1 MQTTLAQLRHFSV
14 RTIACALPML
24 ALAAC
29 GGGGSNDNNGGNGGG
44 NTAPT
49 ASAGPD
55 QSVLENTT
63 VNLNGSGSDP
73 DTGDTLSYSW
83 TQISGANVTID
94 NANMASA
101 SFTAPDVTLGLPETL
116 TFQLTVSDGTV
127 SRSDSVDVVV
137 QEPQPTV
144 MVSGVVRY
152 EFVPPFPDCRDLN
165 FSLTETR
172 PIRGATVQLVDANT
186 QNVLQTTIASATGDY
201 AFANVNAN
209 SMVSIRVRAELK
221 QNGTPGWD
229 IEVRDNFLAGQSD
242 ADIPPP
248 PAQGTRALYR
258 LDGADFDT
266 GAVDVVR
273 NLTAATGW
281 GGSSYIPGARAAAPF
296 AILDAIYSGIQLVLT
311 ADQNAIFPPMD
322 AFWSVNNTENGS
334 AFDITAGEFPVAH
347 YNRGRTSLY
356 LHGDAALTQDEF
368 DDHVIVHEW
377 GHYFEDNFSR
387 SDSIGGPHRIN
398 ESLDARLA
406 FGEGWATAFGAM
418 ALNDPQYCD
427 THRIGSNSGF
437 GINAETAGVIG
448 VHGWFNE
455 ISVAMLIYDLW
466 DTTDDGTDNGSIGF
480 GPIFD
485 TMVGPQR
492 VTPAWTTVH
501 TFAAELRPMLNASGQ
516 ALLDSQMERER
527 INDPLESSVDIWAS
541 TENNDANGIDGSEE
555 VLPLYTDYTADGTT
569 ANICVNNK
577 FDTSS
582 GGNKLAEY
590 RYLRLS
596 IPTTGTYNVVLNT
609 VPATPTDPS
618 PPVPLPP
625 DYYDHFASD
634 PDIFIQLNGQIV
646 AWGLSGDANNENFN
660 TQNRL
665 NAGNTYVADLHEFY
679 YQDTA
684 GTAVNF
690 PDVICIDY
698 TMTLVP

>member
-1 MQTTLAQLRHFSV
+1 
-14 RTIACALPML
+14 ML

-29 GGGGSNDNNGGNGGG
+29 GSGGSDDNNGGNGGG
-44 NTAPT
+44 NTTPT
-49 ASAGPD
+49 ASAGSD
-55 QSVLENTT
+55 QSVFENTT

-73 DTGDTLSYSW
+73 DTGDTLTYSW
-83 TQISGANVTID
+83 TQTAGGTVTIN

-101 SFTAPDVTLGLPETL
+101 SFMAPDVTLGAPETL
-116 TFQLTVSDGTV
+116 TFQLTVSDGTAN
-127 SRSDSVDVVV
+127 RSDSANVLV

-144 MVSGVVRY
+144 MVSGVVSY
-152 EFVPPFPDCRDLN
+152 EFVPPFPDCRDLD
-165 FSLTETR
+165 FSAIETR

-186 QNVLQTTIASATGDY
+186 QNVLQTTTASATGDY
-201 AFANVNAN
+201 VFANVNAN
-209 SMVSIRVRAELK
+209 SMVNLRVRAELK
-221 QNGTPGWD
+221 QIGTPGWD
-229 IEVRDNFLAGQSD
+229 IEIRDNFLAGQSD
-242 ADIPPP
+242 SDFPPP
-248 PAQGTRALYR
+248 PAQGTRAQYR

-281 GGSSYIPGARAAAPF
+281 GGSSYTNTRAAAPF
-296 AILDAIYSGIQLVLT
+296 AILDALYSGIQLVLT

-334 AFDITAGEFPVAH
+334 AFDITAGEFPVAF
-347 YNRGRTSLY
+347 YSGGANSLY

-368 DDHVIVHEW
+368 DDHVIMHEW
-377 GHYFEDNFSR
+377 GHYFESNFSR
-387 SDSIGGPHRIN
+387 SDSIGGPHTLGQ
-398 ESLDARLA
+398 SLDARLA

-427 THRIGSNSGF
+427 THGIGSNTGF
-437 GINAETAGVIG
+437 GINTEIDGFGVQ
-448 VHGWFNE
+448 GWFNE
-455 ISVAMLIYDLW
+455 ISVATLLYDLW

-480 GPIFD
+480 RPIFD
-485 TMVGPQR
+485 TMIGPQR
-492 VTPAWTTVH
+492 VSPAWTTVH
-501 TFAAELRPMLNASGQ
+501 TFAAELRPMLNVAGQ

-527 INDPLESSVDIWAS
+527 INDPIESSVDIWAS
-541 TENNDANGIDGSEE
+541 TENNDVNGVDGSEE

-577 FDTSS
+577 FDTGS

-590 RYLRLS
+590 RYLRLT

-609 VPATPTDPS
+609 VPATPTDPN
-618 PPVPLPP
+618 PPAPLPP

-646 AWGLSGDANNENFN
+646 AWGLGGDANEERFP
-660 TQNRL
+660 TQNQL
-665 NAGNTYVADLHEFY
+665 IAGNTYVADLHEFY

-690 PDVICIDY
+690 PDVICFDY
-698 TMTLVP
+698 SMTLEP

>member
-1 MQTTLAQLRHFSV
+1 MLTILAQLRHFSV
-14 RTIACALPML
+14 RTIACVLPML

-29 GGGGSNDNNGGNGGG
+29 GGGGSNDGNGGNGGG

-73 DTGDTLSYSW
+73 DTGDTLSFSW
-83 TQISGANVTID
+83 TQISGATVTID

-116 TFQLTVSDGTV
+116 TMQLTVSDGTV

-144 MVSGVVRY
+144 TVSGVVSY
-152 EFVPPFPDCRDLN
+152 EFVPPLPFCRDLD
-165 FSLTETR
+165 FSAIQTR

-186 QNVLQTTIASATGDY
+186 QSVLQTTTSSATGDY
-201 AFANVNAN
+201 VFANVNAN

-221 QNGTPGWD
+221 QTGTPRWD
-229 IEVRDNFLAGQSD
+229 IEIRDNFLAGQSD
-242 ADIPPP
+242 LDDPPP

-258 LDGADFDT
+258 LDGSNFDT
-266 GAVDVVR
+266 GAVDIVHDLR
-273 NLTAATGW
+273 AATGW
-281 GGSSYIPGARAAAPF
+281 GGSSYTNTRAAAPF

-311 ADQNAIFPPMD
+311 ADQNAVFPPMD
-322 AFWSVNNTENGS
+322 AFWSVNNTENGT

-387 SDSIGGPHRIN
+387 SDSIGGPHTLGQ
-398 ESLDARLA
+398 SLDARLA
-406 FGEGWATAFGAM
+406 FGEGWATAFAAM

-437 GINAETAGVIG
+437 GINAETGGIG
-448 VHGWFNE
+448 VQGWFNE
-455 ISVAMLIYDLW
+455 ISVTTLLYDLW
-466 DTTDDGTDNGSIGF
+466 DTTDDGTDNSSIGF
-480 GPIFD
+480 RPIFD
-485 TMVGPQR
+485 TMTGPQR

-501 TFAAELRPMLNASGQ
+501 SFAAELRLMLGDNDKAF
-516 ALLDSQMERER
+516 LDSQLVRER
-527 INDPLESSVDIWAS
+527 VNEPNPADIDIWAS
-541 TENNDANGIDGSEE
+541 TENNNVNGIDGSEE

-577 FDTSS
+577 FDTGL

-590 RYLRLS
+590 RYLRLT
-596 IPTTGTYNVVLNT
+596 IPTTATYDVRIT
-609 VPATPTDPS
+609 TTTATPVTPDP
-618 PPVPLPP
+618 
-625 DYYDHFASD
+625 DDRDQSD
-634 PDIFIQLNGQIV
+634 PDMTIYLDGTQVLPFGV
-646 AWGLSGDANNENFN
+646 GLSGVENLETF
-660 TQNRL
+660 TTPTL
-665 NAGNTYVADLHEFY
+665 FAGNTYVADLHEWRY
-679 YQDTA
+679 EDVDGAPAT
-684 GTAVNF
+684 F
-690 PDVICIDY
+690 PDVICFDY
-698 TMTLVP
+698 SMTLVP

>member
-1 MQTTLAQLRHFSV
+1 
-14 RTIACALPML
+14 ML

-29 GGGGSNDNNGGNGGG
+29 GSGGSDDNNGGNGGG
-44 NTAPT
+44 NTTPT

-73 DTGDTLSYSW
+73 DSGDTLTYSW
-83 TQISGANVTID
+83 TQTAGGTVTIN
-94 NANMASA
+94 NASMASA
-101 SFTAPDVTLGLPETL
+101 SFMAPDVTLGAPATL
-116 TFQLTVSDGTV
+116 TFQLTVSDGTA
-127 SRSDSVDVVV
+127 SRSDSANVLV

-144 MVSGVVRY
+144 TVSGVVSY
-152 EFVPPFPDCRDLN
+152 EFVPPFPDCRDLD
-165 FSLTETR
+165 FSAIASR
-172 PIRGATVQLVDANT
+172 PIRGATVQLIDANT
-186 QNVLQTTIASATGDY
+186 QNVLQTTTASATGDY

-242 ADIPPP
+242 LDIPAPP
-248 PAQGTRALYR
+248 PEGTRALYV

-266 GAVDVVR
+266 GSVDVGR
-273 NLTAATGW
+273 DLTAATGW
-281 GGSSYIPGARAAAPF
+281 GGSSYTDPRAAAPF

-311 ADQNAIFPPMD
+311 ADQNAVFAPMD

-347 YNRGRTSLY
+347 YSSFANSLY

-368 DDHVIVHEW
+368 DDHVIMHEW

-387 SDSIGGPHRIN
+387 SDSIGGPHTLGQ
-398 ESLDARLA
+398 SLDARLA

-427 THRIGSNSGF
+427 THGIGSNTGF
-437 GINAETAGVIG
+437 GINTEIDGFGVQ
-448 VHGWFNE
+448 GWFNE
-455 ISVAMLIYDLW
+455 ISVATLIYDLW

-480 GPIFD
+480 RPIFD
-485 TMVGPQR
+485 TMIGPQR

-501 TFAAELRPMLNASGQ
+501 TFAAELRPMLNAAGQ

-541 TENNDANGIDGSEE
+541 MENNDVNGVDGSEE
-555 VLPLYTDYTADGTT
+555 VLPLYTDYIADGSTE
-569 ANICVNNK
+569 NICVNNK
-577 FDTSS
+577 FDTGV
-582 GGNKLAEY
+582 GGNKVAEY
-590 RYLRLS
+590 RYLRLT
-596 IPTTGTYNVVLNT
+596 IPTTGTYDVT
-609 VPATPTDPS
+609 ITTTTTTPVTADP
-618 PPVPLPP
+618 
-625 DYYDHFASD
+625 DDRDQSD

-646 AWGLSGDANNENFN
+646 AWGLSAVDNLEAFP
-660 TQNRL
+660 TQNTL
-665 NAGNTYVADLHEFY
+665 IAGNTYVADLHEWR
-679 YQDTA
+679 YQDVDGA
-684 GTAVNF
+684 PASY
-690 PDVICIDY
+690 PDVICFDY
-698 TMTLVP
+698 SMTVTP